1 MYKRKMCRWALTTFF
16 WEIVI
21 FLLKK
26 NTASVGGNRDMWWC
40 CNCTWP
46 HQCELLTFRNTCHD
60 SDVTAVTRGQACAGS
75 LCSCQRAA
83 EKHQAYEH
91 AAGETHQISWL
102 PAAFYI
108 LCLQSWWEHCHWHSD
123 PGLWAKPG
131 VKMGSWG
138 YPRGPWQTSGL
149 LPQPHLNMNEIGICR
164 NFMNVD
170 TENQSVFHW
179 ICLRLP
185 ASGVAGAARN
195 EWVQPSLPNNLNK
208 IAHLYLSIFTSV
220 VYLVFFHCVF
230 ATISIAKTS

>member
-1 MYKRKMCRWALTTFF
+1 MWIIDFQEHVSWLWCYSCDTGTSMCRLS
-16 WEIVI
+16 
-21 FLLKK
+21 LLMSPGSWK
-26 NTASVGGNRDMWWC
+26 ASSIWTRSRWNS
-40 CNCTWP
+40 
-46 HQCELLTFRNTCHD
+46 
-60 SDVTAVTRGQACAGS
+60 SDQFIA
-75 LCSCQRAA
+75 SCILYSVSA
-83 EKHQAYEH
+83 E
-91 AAGETHQISWL
+91 
-102 PAAFYI
+102 
-108 LCLQSWWEHCHWHSD
+108 QSWWEHCHWHSD

-195 EWVQPSLPNNLNK
+195 EWVQPSFPDNLNK